1 MDYSAL
7 GFKEI
12 LVRLDDDSVAVV
24 TINRAA
30 QRNSFSM
37 GLVNELVRI
46 FELVDKD
53 DRVRVVILTAEPTA
67 LAFCAGADLSGGWNG
82 LSREEKPSGTSS
94 TSTHYLHNID
104 STSDFRDPGCRV
116 ALAVYNCRKITI
128 SAVNGHAA
136 GAGVTAL
143 QLPFDFRFVWSGAK
157 ITLPFIR
164 RGVTPESLSSLL
176 LPRLIG
182 LARAKALLLTGATV
196 QPNSP
201 HIQGLYHDVL
211 STREEVFPASLS
223 FAKELAANTSQVSIA
238 YAKGLLHHPGD
249 TVEET
254 FLLESRA
261 LAEASKSGDAE
272 ELTRAFFERRR
283 PNLKDTVSKNMPDWY
298 PWWTHVDVKSR
309 L

>member
-12 LVRLDDDSVAVV
+12 LVRLEDDSVAVI

-46 FELVDKD
+46 FELVDKE

-67 LAFCAGADLSGGWNG
+67 PAFCAGADLSGGWSG
-82 LSREEKPSGTSS
+82 LSRDDKPSGT
-94 TSTHYLHNID
+94 
-104 STSDFRDPGCRV
+104 V
-116 ALAVYNCRKITI
+116 ALAVHNCRKITI

-143 QLPFDFRFVWSGAK
+143 QLPFDFRFIWSGAK

-182 LARAKALLLTGATV
+182 LSRAKALLLTGATV

-211 STREEVFPASLS
+211 PTRAEVFPASLS

-261 LAEASKSGDAE
+261 LAETSKSQDAE
-272 ELTRAFFERRR
+272 ELTHAFFERRR
-283 PNLKDTVSKNMPDWY
+283 PNLKDTVSKNMPEWH
-298 PWWTHVDVKSR
+298 PWWTRVDVKSR

>member
-12 LVRLDDDSVAVV
+12 LVRLEDDSVAVI

-67 LAFCAGADLSGGWNG
+67 PAFCAGADLSGGWSG
-82 LSREEKPSGTSS
+82 LSRNDKP
-94 TSTHYLHNID
+94 
-104 STSDFRDPGCRV
+104 SDFRDPGCRV

-143 QLPFDFRFVWSGAK
+143 QLPFDFRFIWSGAK

-182 LARAKALLLTGATV
+182 LSRAKALLLTGATV

-211 STREEVFPASLS
+211 PTREEVFPASLR

-261 LAEASKSGDAE
+261 LAETSKSRDAE
-272 ELTRAFFERRR
+272 ELTHAFFERRR
-283 PNLKDTVSKNMPDWY
+283 PNLKDTVSKNMPEWY
-298 PWWTHVDVKSR
+298 PWWKRVDVKSR